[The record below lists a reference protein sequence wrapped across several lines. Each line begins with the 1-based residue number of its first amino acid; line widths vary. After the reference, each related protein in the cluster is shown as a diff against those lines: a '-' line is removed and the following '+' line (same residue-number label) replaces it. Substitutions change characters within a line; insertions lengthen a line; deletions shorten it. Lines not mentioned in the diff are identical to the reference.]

1 MAPVFFSTQ
10 NMPGTSI
17 SNLGVNY
24 FHFEMSRIP
33 NIVYNIQ
40 EASLPGIRHL
50 EQDQPTTLGIPVKRP
65 IGAYKFDSFT
75 LSFLVDENMQNWFE
89 IYRWMRGL
97 GNIDDDCTYN
107 QYNNKFENMTTLGTL
122 HITKG
127 TYKDNIKVKFFN
139 MFPTALSGL
148 KFTST
153 ANSYQPQ
160 YASVTFEYTYYSF
173 EPDPGSPPTG

>member
-1 MAPVFFSTQ
+1 
-10 NMPGTSI
+10 
-17 SNLGVNY
+17 
-24 FHFEMSRIP
+24 MSRIP

-107 QYNNKFENMTTLGTL
+107 QYNNKFEKMTTLGTL
-122 HITKG
+122 HITRG

-160 YASVTFEYTYYSF
+160 YANVTFEYTYYSF
-173 EPDPGSPPTG
+173 EPDPGIPPTG